1 MVRRRRRYGPVL
13 LTPAELDRMREVGQF
28 AASLLDLVEP
38 MIQPGVT
45 TEAIDRA
52 VHEATRARGAISAP
66 YLYPPGG
73 DAPFP
78 KHCCTSVNEVV
89 CHGIPS
95 EHHVLHEG
103 DIINVDV
110 TPKIDGYHGDTSRTF
125 CVGRVND
132 QARQLVDDTFEAMRR
147 GIAVVK
153 PGAFVGDIGHAI
165 QTFAE
170 AKGYSVVRQFAGHGI
185 GKIFH
190 GPPTISHT
198 GKPGEGPELVPGM
211 TFTIEPMINAGDWR
225 CTVLADQWTA
235 ITVDRSLSAQFEHT
249 LTVTETGVEILTLAE
264 GATLDLTVP
273 DA

>member
-1 MVRRRRRYGPVL
+1 MRP
-13 LTPAELDRMREVGQF
+13 ELAG
-28 AASLLDLVEP
+28 
-38 MIQPGVT
+38 
-45 TEAIDRA
+45 
-52 VHEATRARGAISAP
+52 
-66 YLYPPGG
+66 
-73 DAPFP
+73 
-78 KHCCTSVNEVV
+78 
-89 CHGIPS
+89 
-95 EHHVLHEG
+95 
-103 DIINVDV
+103 
-110 TPKIDGYHGDTSRTF
+110 TSRTF

-132 QARQLVDDTFEAMRR
+132 EARQLVDDTFEAMRR

-264 GATLDLTVP
+264 GAKLDLTVP